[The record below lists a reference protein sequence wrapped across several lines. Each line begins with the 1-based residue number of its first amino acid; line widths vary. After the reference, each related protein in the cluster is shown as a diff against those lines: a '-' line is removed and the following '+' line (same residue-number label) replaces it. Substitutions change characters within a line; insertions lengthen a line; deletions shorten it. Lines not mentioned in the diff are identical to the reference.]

1 MPSRSE
7 ITYFGAGPALL
18 PTDVLEKAAQAL
30 IDYEHTGLGIAEHSH
45 RSELATN
52 IINEA
57 KADLAS
63 YIDIPEDYE
72 VLFMQGGGSGEFSAT
87 LYNLVGAWVTKRK
100 AQIVANLK
108 APEDDPRVEQELR
121 NAVEKELK
129 TDYIVTGGWSQK
141 ASEEAKRLLGPEHV
155 NIVADARQ
163 INDGKYGKIPEES
176 TWNLSKDAA
185 LVYYCDNETVD
196 GVEFPTFPQSLTP
209 GPDGE
214 GPIVVADM
222 SSNILSRR
230 IPVRNFSVIF
240 FGAQKNLGCTGVTVV
255 IIKKSLLP
263 PKTPQPPAAL
273 LRRLGLPI
281 PPIIFSYET
290 IAKNNSL
297 YNTLSIF
304 DVYIAGQVLKKSLST
319 YNKVEGQEAVSAKKA
334 ELIYGALDAHPDVY
348 RVVPDKSVRSRMNIC
363 FRVTKNGDTDGTE
376 KAFLK
381 EATAQGLTGLK
392 GHRSVGGIR
401 ASSYNS
407 IPLEGAE
414 KLAKRKCNDEN
425 LTQPLRY
432 SIASL
437 TKPFSDQSWHTQNSE
452 SVSGL
457 PIIDDTIYALS
468 TAQGRAGIAVIRI
481 SGPSCLEIVLDSEA
495 LVLYF
500 PSPKTV
506 TGDDV
511 LELHVHGGSATV
523 KAVLA
528 AIPKC
533 SATHRIRYAE
543 PGEFTKR
550 AFFNDRLDL
559 AQIESLSD
567 TLAAETEQQR
577 RAAVRGNSG
586 ALGRQYEAWREQL
599 LLARGEIEALID
611 FSEDQ
616 HFDESQA
623 ELLQNVT
630 AQVARMLHSIE
641 LHEQGSQ
648 RSELLRNGI
657 RIALLG
663 PPNVGKSSLMN
674 LIVGREASIVSGEA
688 GTTRDIVEA
697 SLDIRGYLCSF
708 ADTAGFRSKGS
719 QVINGAD
726 SGAIGAVEEEG
737 IRRAKQRALDSDLVI
752 VLASVEDGQDGPFL
766 QYDQETLDLAAG
778 AEDCVVVVNK
788 RDAVGKEEFQKLVQ
802 DFRKIVRIRAPK
814 LAAAEFVSVSC
825 KEARAGTWESK
836 DSGSI
841 EAVITKLVAAFEKMT
856 SMPVDL
862 QDLLGVT
869 ERQRQLLV
877 KCRRHLEDFMMEAA
891 PEEGM
896 DADAVLA
903 AEYLRYAANCLARI
917 TGRDEFGDVEDV
929 LGVIFEKLKVGP
941 PGPGLA
947 GYEKRKRK

>member
-87 LYNLVGAWVTKRK
+87 LYNLVGAWVTKKK

-163 INDGKYGKIPEES
+163 INNGKYGKIPEES

-196 GVEFPTFPQSLTP
+196 GVEFPAFPQSLTP

-304 DVYIAGQVLKKSLST
+304 DVYIAGQVLKKSLGT

-334 ELIYGALDAHPDVY
+334 ELIYGALDAHPEVY

-363 FRVTKNGDTDGTE
+363 FRVTKNGDTDATE

-381 EATAQGLTGLK
+381 EATSQGLTGLK

-414 KLAKRKCNDEN
+414 KLAKFIETTRFADAE
-425 LTQPLRY
+425 TQSPTETQLQSEPL
-432 SIASL
+432 SS
-437 TKPFSDQSWHTQNSE
+437 
-452 SVSGL
+452 L
-457 PIIDDTIYALS
+457 PIAILYK
-468 TAQGRAGIAVIRI
+468 
-481 SGPSCLEIVLDSEA
+481 EIVLDSEA

-500 PSPKTV
+500 PNPKTV

-533 SATHRIRYAE
+533 SAAHRIRYAE

-586 ALGRQYEAWREQL
+586 ALGQQYETWREQL

-708 ADTAGFRSKGS
+708 ADTAGFRSKGP

-752 VLASVEDGQDGPFL
+752 VLASVEDGLDGPFL

-788 RDAVGKEEFQKLVQ
+788 QDAVGKEEFEKLVQ
-802 DFRKIVRIRAPK
+802 GFRKTVRIRAPK

-825 KEARAGTWESK
+825 KEAQAGTRESK
-836 DSGSI
+836 DPGGI
-841 EAVITKLVAAFEKMT
+841 QAVITKLVASFEKMT

-877 KCRRHLEDFMMEAA
+877 KCRRHLEDFMMEAT
-891 PEEGM
+891 PEEGL

-929 LGVIFEKLKVGP
+929 LGVIFEK
-941 PGPGLA
+941 
-947 GYEKRKRK
+947 